1 MDGEVNRKSKR
12 AKRKGNERFHGN
24 WQRAF
29 DFVSNRNIVIVP
41 LAGEMV
47 PNQDWTNGDPG
58 QWVMHFVK
66 S

>member
-1 MDGEVNRKSKR
+1 MKQSKKRMDGEVNRKSKR

-41 LAGEMV
+41 LAGGMV
-47 PNQDWTNGDPG
+47 PNQDWTMDTRGNG
-58 QWVMHFVK
+58 
-66 S
+66 